1 VVSKPLAEKTIV
13 LGITGSIAA
22 YKGAE
27 VARRLMDLGADVHVT
42 LTRAGAEFITP
53 LTLRTLTGNPVTVD
67 MFQDPSEW
75 QVKHVSLA
83 QRAAAVAV
91 APASA
96 DAIAKLAL
104 GLADEFI
111 YALALAT
118 RAPLVVAPA
127 MNDKMFAHPA
137 TQEHLEQ
144 LRARGARIVE
154 PETGRLASG
163 AVGRGR
169 LAEPETI
176 AAAVAEVVAPG
187 DLEGVRVLVTAG
199 PTRERLDPVRF
210 LSNRSSG
217 KMGYAL
223 AEAAARRGAEVTVVS
238 GPTAIP
244 APARCEVTCI
254 ETASEMR
261 RETLR
266 RFPKCDVLI
275 AAAAVADYAP
285 ATAEDTKLKSGEKSL
300 TVKLLPTKDI
310 LAECGRRKKEGQFL
324 VGFAAETEELLA
336 RAREK
341 LAAKKLDVVIAND
354 VSRAGVGFESE
365 RNAGYALLAD
375 GEEIELPEMEKP
387 AFAERILEVVVAGL
401 QGKRRRRRKR

>member
-1 VVSKPLAEKTIV
+1 MSEPLAGKTVV

-27 VARRLMDLGADVHVT
+27 VARRVMDLGADVHVT

-53 LTLRTLTGNPVTVD
+53 LTLRTLTGNPVTVS
-67 MFQDPSEW
+67 MFDAPDEW

-83 QRAAAVAV
+83 ERAAAVVV

-104 GLADEFI
+104 GLADEFV
-111 YALALAT
+111 YALVLAT

-127 MNDKMFAHPA
+127 MNDKMFAHQA
-137 TQEHLEQ
+137 TQEHLQQ

-244 APARCEVTCI
+244 APARCEVKRV

-261 RETLR
+261 REVLR

-285 ATAEDTKLKSGEKSL
+285 ATVEDSKLKRGEKSL
-300 TVKLLPTKDI
+300 TVKLHPTKDI
-310 LAECGRRKKEGQFL
+310 LADCGGRKKEGQFL
-324 VGFAAETEELLA
+324 VGFAAETEDLLA

-365 RNAGYALLAD
+365 RNAGYALLAG